1 LDVDGSRKRME
12 NRYRDFDA
20 FEKERQQ
27 IPVTFTMRGQRFELP
42 ADLPAL
48 ALIRI
53 VRLQAESSAD
63 AAVTAKMTL
72 ELLALIFPEG
82 ELDRLLA
89 TGLSAKDL
97 GKVLEWLVSQ
107 YLGGGGEEPRK
118 DQEGN
123 APAPAKA
130 GEKPP
135 AS

>member
-1 LDVDGSRKRME
+1 MDE
-12 NRYRDFDA
+12 RYRDFDA
-20 FEKERQQ
+20 FEQERQQ
-27 IPVTFTMRGQRFELP
+27 IPVSFTMRGQRFELP

-72 ELLALIFPEG
+72 ELLSLIFPEQ

-89 TGLSAKDL
+89 TGLSAKEL

-107 YLGGGGEEPRK
+107 YLGGGEEK

-123 APAPAKA
+123 APTPGQA
-130 GEKPP
+130 GEKPS